1 MILEVERF
9 GYEKFQVM
17 TIGMSDRGSA
27 EESVTEYEENKEA
40 RGLVIG
46 YMISH
51 MDF

>member
-1 MILEVERF
+1 MILEVEHF

-27 EESVTEYEENKEA
+27 EESITEYEE

-51 MDF
+51 MGF